1 MEWLN
6 LPGLTVILALLAPN
20 ILFAARRPNT
30 LNACRKRGLII
41 GEQMG
46 RYGCM
51 ALMCLHTGLWEFG
64 YAASGW
70 AVVWLVFMPLLT
82 FAYLLVWV
90 FYFRRVSARAAMLLA
105 ALPAAMFVLSA
116 LLWRNLPLLAFSLLF
131 TVTHTAVTACNIRA
145 VD

>member
-30 LNACRKRGLII
+30 QNACHQRGLII
-41 GEQMG
+41 GEQIG

-64 YAASGW
+64 YAAPGW
-70 AVVWLVFMPLLT
+70 AGWASQARLSRGAGERGGPPEPVPEPLT
-82 FAYLLVWV
+82 
-90 FYFRRVSARAAMLLA
+90 MLLA
-105 ALPAAMFVLSA
+105 GTVLAALG
-116 LLWRNLPLLAFSLLF
+116 LLGRRVRL
-131 TVTHTAVTACNIRA
+131 
-145 VD
+145 